1 MREIKPHKRL
11 HIPSTPTP
19 NQPRIQSHP
28 YINQPTH
35 TPIHPPTHPSTHQL
49 THSPIQQQNNNTTAL
64 QTNRACGRLS
74 HARGS
79 THHQRPHPTNHASIH
94 HIYTCTNPP
103 IHPPTNLPINPSNNK
118 TITPQHYK
126 QIELAGH

>member
-11 HIPSTPTP
+11 HTPSTPTP

-49 THSPIQQQNNNTTAL
+49 THSPIQHQNNNTTTL

-79 THHQRPHPTNHASIH
+79 THHQRPHLTNHAFNHIH
-94 HIYTCTNPP
+94 TSTNPP
-103 IHPPTNLPINPSNNK
+103 TPPTRRPP
-118 TITPQHYK
+118 T
-126 QIELAGH
+126 